1 MIHSHIVTPKV
12 RFGFDPLLSQVEHG
26 ESDAGQIIS
35 ASGSVPLTK
44 DAEGEVTEILGWFY
58 GDLVGLDGDLV
69 VILWYFTGDFIVF
82 IVIYWDFMMIY
93 WDLMVIDWWFMYSWL
108 DLMWFLWGKMEYHWS
123 TWCHTWVCLKTE
135 DFTPTCGTFLV
146 GGRMM
151 NDQHFDSLFPKKIQP
166 HPDFSNFWI
175 RESEFFSSKKI
186 RHTQILRWEKWNLD
200 RCLR

>member
-1 MIHSHIVTPKV
+1 M
-12 RFGFDPLLSQVEHG
+12 EHG

-108 DLMWFLWGKMEYHWS
+108 DLMWFLWGKYNITGQLGVILGFVWK
-123 TWCHTWVCLKTE
+123 LRIL
-135 DFTPTCGTFLV
+135 PQLV
-146 GGRMM
+146 A
-151 NDQHFDSLFPKKIQP
+151 HF
-166 HPDFSNFWI
+166 
-175 RESEFFSSKKI
+175 
-186 RHTQILRWEKWNLD
+186 
-200 RCLR
+200 